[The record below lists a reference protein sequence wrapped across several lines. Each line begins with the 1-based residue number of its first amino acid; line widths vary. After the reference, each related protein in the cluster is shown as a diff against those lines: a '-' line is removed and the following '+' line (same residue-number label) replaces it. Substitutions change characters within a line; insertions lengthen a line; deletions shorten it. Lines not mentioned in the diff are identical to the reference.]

1 MNEERLLLLR
11 EYFLLLKF
19 VKMYYEISKMGV

>member
-11 EYFLLLKF
+11 EYFLLLNF

>member
-19 VKMYYEISKMGV
+19 VKMYYEISKRGV